1 MANIPIYDGN
11 PVWNPTYVPFGFYSN
26 DLQFQQD
33 AVKVA
38 NFCAR
43 RLGWPIEN
51 VELQDTNF
59 YTAFEEATTVYGNEL
74 YAYQVRENM
83 LNLEGLPITTPILN
97 NTQIT
102 PNMGNVIRISEQYGE
117 EAGVGG
123 NTNWY
128 SGSVVLTG
136 SIQDYDLDVWA
147 QQNGISGSNLEIQN
161 VFYHGVPASATYY
174 YGGAV
179 GLGSGFGGFFGALG
193 GVAGAGGI
201 GYLQNPLA
209 YNVAAIQQ
217 VELADEILLSGYSFQ
232 LINNKLR
239 IFPCPTEGD
248 TGTNY
253 WFQYILKSERLEN
266 SLTSGSGELG
276 AGLVTN
282 VSNVPYGNPIYSQI
296 NSIGRSWIFEYT
308 LALSKEMLGYVRNK
322 YSTIPIPGSEVTLNG
337 DTLTASAKD
346 SKEALIVRLR
356 EYLDQTSRQSMLER
370 RAAES
375 DFSQNELNKT
385 PMTIFIG

>member
-1 MANIPIYDGN
+1 MANIPIYPGSSSFFPGD
-11 PVWNPTYVPFGFYSN
+11 TPFGFYDN
-26 DLQFQQD
+26 DYQFQQD
-33 AVKVA
+33 ADKVTK
-38 NFCAR
+38 FCAQ

-51 VELQDTNF
+51 VELQDVNF
-59 YTAFEEATTVYGNEL
+59 YTAFEEAVTVYGNEL
-74 YAYQVRENM
+74 YAYRLRDNY
-83 LNLEGLPITTPILN
+83 LNLEGSLTSSNLN
-97 NTQIT
+97 QAIIT
-102 PNMGNVIRISEQYGE
+102 PSMANIIRISEQYGE

-136 SIQDYDLDVWA
+136 SVQDYDLDVWA
-147 QQNGISGSNLEIQN
+147 QQNGISGSNLEIKR
-161 VFYHGVPASATYY
+161 VFYQGVPASATYY

-248 TGTNY
+248 TGAHY
-253 WFQYILKSERLEN
+253 WFQYLLKNERLEN

-322 YSTIPIPGSEVTLNG
+322 YSQIPIPGAEVTLNG
-337 DTLTASAKD
+337 DTLTASAATD
-346 SKEALIVRLR
+346 KEALIVRLR

>member
-1 MANIPIYDGN
+1 MANIPIYPGSSSFFPGD
-11 PVWNPTYVPFGFYSN
+11 TPFGFYDN
-26 DLQFQQD
+26 DYQFQQD
-33 AVKVA
+33 ADKVTK
-38 NFCAR
+38 FCAQ

-51 VELQDTNF
+51 VELQDVNF
-59 YTAFEEATTVYGNEL
+59 YTAFEEAVTVYGNEV
-74 YAYQVRENM
+74 YAYRLRDNY
-83 LNLEGLPITTPILN
+83 LNLEGSLTSSNLN
-97 NTQIT
+97 QAIIT
-102 PNMGNVIRISEQYGE
+102 PSMANIIRISEQYGE

-128 SGSVVLTG
+128 SGSVVLTA
-136 SIQDYDLDVWA
+136 SVQDYDLDVWA
-147 QQNGISGSNLEIQN
+147 QQNGISGSNLEIKR
-161 VFYHGVPASATYY
+161 VFYQGVPASATYY

-209 YNVAAIQQ
+209 YNVAAIQE

-322 YSTIPIPGSEVTLNG
+322 YSQIPIPGAEVTLNG
-337 DTLTASAKD
+337 DTLTASAATD
-346 SKEALIVRLR
+346 KEALIVRLR